1 MAKLGTKE
9 KYHAMTRD
17 LMWDPKHFDM
27 NKVYPL
33 IEKEGIILKDPSKWE
48 DPFRMTYNQYVKIQS
63 EKDGIF
69 HAVQM
74 LLKQMTDMLKWSIR
88 AGMKG

>member
-33 IEKEGIILKDPSKWE
+33 IEKEGIILKDPSSGKITL
-48 DPFRMTYNQYVKIQS
+48 RMTYDQYVKIQS
-63 EKDGIF
+63 GKDGIF
-69 HAVQM
+69 HAV
-74 LLKQMTDMLKWSIR
+74 LKCF
-88 AGMKG
+88 